1 MKKIAFYINVLS
13 HGGAE
18 RVIANLAAAFQAG
31 GYDCTVITTY
41 PNEGEYPLSAGVHRI
56 SLFNEK
62 PSGNRLVRNVHTI
75 RRLRRALKTFQPAVL
90 IAAMAEPNFR
100 AVLAAEGLGI
110 KTILSVCS
118 DPDREYAGFVY
129 RLGAKLLFPRAAGT
143 VFQTR
148 EAQSWFPLKV
158 QARSA
163 ILMNQIDPRFYE
175 TRQCSEKNYF
185 VATGRLVPPKNYP
198 VMLRAFAR
206 VLKAYPQEK
215 LCIFGEGEL
224 KDTLQALI
232 QSYGAENSIRLM
244 GSSENIPEA
253 LSAAKGFLL
262 SSDYEGMPNGLLEA
276 MAMGLPCIS
285 TDCPC
290 GGPREVIHPME
301 TAFLCLLAMMRQ
313 WPTPLYVC
321 LKMRP
326 CDPAWGKMHRKQRKP
341 SARNRSSGTGKNLLR
356 PDKAHCYPMQQSQ
369 KENDTCR
376 LTLSPWGFM
385 EAL

>member
-75 RRLRRALKTFQPAVL
+75 RHLRRALKTVQPAVL

-100 AVLAAEGLGI
+100 AILAAEGLGI

-129 RLGAKLLFPRAAGT
+129 RLEAKLLFPRAAGT

-158 QARSA
+158 QARSV

-301 TAFLCLLAMMRQ
+301 NGILVPVGDDEAMANAIIRLLEDASLRSCLGQNAQKTAEAF
-313 WPTPLYVC
+313 
-321 LKMRP
+321 RP
-326 CDPAWGKMHRKQRKP
+326 EPVFRHW
-341 SARNRSSGTGKNLLR
+341 
-356 PDKAHCYPMQQSQ
+356 
-369 KENDTCR
+369 KEFVETR
-376 LTLSPWGFM
+376 
-385 EAL
+385 